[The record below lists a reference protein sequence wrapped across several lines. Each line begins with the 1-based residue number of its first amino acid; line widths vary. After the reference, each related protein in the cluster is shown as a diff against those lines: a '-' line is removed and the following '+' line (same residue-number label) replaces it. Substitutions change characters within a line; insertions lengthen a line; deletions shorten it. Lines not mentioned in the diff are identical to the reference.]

1 MKSLISRGSRFI
13 RRTLGNHVLPEPYDY
28 VQSYTEQNLHKYVG
42 KPKEGIQLIVIVGGY
57 LGHEISRLIHQYKKT
72 EVIVFEPSTRY
83 FERLRNRFH
92 DTSNISI
99 HQFAVGSETGD
110 KIFYETSLKGAGSL
124 LRLNEFA
131 SKSYGATQEESFMVR
146 SITLD
151 EHARLFKWDSRE
163 VDILWIDV
171 QGAESQVIA
180 GATTTLKRT
189 RSVFIEVSRWMPT
202 YQEGALMEDIEKA
215 LYAQSFRVELLGLD
229 VRNGTGN
236 ALFVS
241 PESFRSRWNCV
252 EK

>member
-1 MKSLISRGSRFI
+1 
-13 RRTLGNHVLPEPYDY
+13 
-28 VQSYTEQNLHKYVG
+28 
-42 KPKEGIQLIVIVGGY
+42 
-57 LGHEISRLIHQYKKT
+57 
-72 EVIVFEPSTRY
+72 
-83 FERLRNRFH
+83 
-92 DTSNISI
+92 
-99 HQFAVGSETGD
+99 
-110 KIFYETSLKGAGSL
+110 
-124 LRLNEFA
+124 
-131 SKSYGATQEESFMVR
+131 
-146 SITLD
+146 
-151 EHARLFKWDSRE
+151 
-163 VDILWIDV
+163 V